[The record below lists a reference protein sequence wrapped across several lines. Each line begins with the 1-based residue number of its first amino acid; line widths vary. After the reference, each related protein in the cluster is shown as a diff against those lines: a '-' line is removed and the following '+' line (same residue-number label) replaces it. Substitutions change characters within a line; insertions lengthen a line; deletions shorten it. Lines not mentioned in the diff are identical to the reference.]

1 MSIGYYGIAHLQDY
15 DYSEQIA
22 IYSFDCIKSGVS
34 CGNSTLSEDGLF
46 TITYE
51 LNRMTFKSNK
61 GIIKNKVKCHGN
73 LKIDKPSTNCLQA
86 DSIDL
91 TNKFKYQ
98 FCSYLENNN
107 GLIPLKLGFTC

>member
-1 MSIGYYGIAHLQDY
+1 MSIGYYEIAHLQDY

-34 CGNSTLSEDGLF
+34 CENSTLNEDGLF

-61 GIIKNKVKCHGN
+61 GAIKNKVKCHGN

-107 GLIPLKLGFTC
+107 GLTPLKLGFTC

>member
-1 MSIGYYGIAHLQDY
+1 MSIGYYGIAHLQEY
-15 DYSEQIA
+15 DYNEQIA
-22 IYSFDCIKSGVS
+22 IYSFDCMKSGVL
-34 CGNSTLSEDGLF
+34 CENSTLIEDGIF

-51 LNRMTFKSNK
+51 LNRMTFTSNK
-61 GIIKNKVKCHGN
+61 GVIKNKVKCHGN
-73 LKIDKPSTNCLQA
+73 LKIDKPSTNCVQA

-91 TNKFKYQ
+91 TNIFKYQ